1 MHLLVAVFLA
11 RTQFDPFSDFE
22 EKITN
27 VANSGEIIAFGDF
40 NSRTGSKLDYLEN
53 ENNHEIPLPDNY
65 LTDTVATY
73 PRGNLDTVTNM
84 YGELLI
90 SLCRSVPLRICNGRK
105 LGDTLGSYTCYKWN
119 GNSTVDY
126 CLASPGVYNKISSFQ
141 VDTWLPH
148 LSDHCPI
155 LICLKTDIDLL
166 FLEENDCEFNAKS
179 LKIEWDKNIRDRF
192 ENIIQSYD
200 SKVILSNFALQ
211 DIASN
216 QESVDSATEL
226 LIFW

>member
-1 MHLLVAVFLA
+1 
-11 RTQFDPFSDFE
+11 
-22 EKITN
+22 
-27 VANSGEIIAFGDF
+27 
-40 NSRTGSKLDYLEN
+40 
-53 ENNHEIPLPDNY
+53 
-65 LTDTVATY
+65 
-73 PRGNLDTVTNM
+73 M

-90 SLCRSVPLRICNGRK
+90 SLCRSVPLRICNGRM

-216 QESVDSATEL
+216 QESVDSATDLLTDFLVKSAQSAGNNVLKIVNKGKKKPDQPNWKFRKKQTRKMGKEL
-226 LIFW
+226 PKRHDETCENMKIKIKQTSKLSKIIRKIHT